1 MSVSP
6 GSGVAYETKFYVSA
20 AGFTDYEDGSL
31 MSLYKFGYRL
41 YGDGP
46 ITWFHEGSR
55 CYILLRGLDSLGH
68 FKTI

>member
-20 AGFTDYEDGSL
+20 SGFRDYEDGSL

-41 YGDGP
+41 YAGGP
-46 ITWFHEGSR
+46 ITWFHEGSK
-55 CYILLRGLDSLGH
+55 CYKLLMGLESLGH